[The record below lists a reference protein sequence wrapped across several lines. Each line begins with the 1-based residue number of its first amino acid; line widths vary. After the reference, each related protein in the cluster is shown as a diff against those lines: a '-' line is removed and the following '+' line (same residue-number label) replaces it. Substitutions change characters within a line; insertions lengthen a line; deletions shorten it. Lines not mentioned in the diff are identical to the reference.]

1 MYDRACKS
9 RVGNQSIQFDFR
21 IRFAMASKI
30 SADNSHEKNPGNLLV
45 FTCQPM
51 CGTCKFIGDN
61 LCNM

>member
-1 MYDRACKS
+1 MYDRAY

-51 CGTCKFIGDN
+51 CGT
-61 LCNM
+61 